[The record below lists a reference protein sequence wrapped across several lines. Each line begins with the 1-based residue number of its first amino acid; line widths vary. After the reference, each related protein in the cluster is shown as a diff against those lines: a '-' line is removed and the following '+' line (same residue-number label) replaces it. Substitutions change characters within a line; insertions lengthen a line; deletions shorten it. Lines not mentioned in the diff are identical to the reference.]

1 MQHCTTQY
9 PIKSPKTYVLWHVS
23 REYQSCNLHSEITP
37 DISRRRILGLKIKA
51 PEEHDM
57 SSYGVSSNATRCSEG
72 SYTDTSEI
80 LPATEFN
87 VRRATDTHRT
97 HDRKTAQS
105 RVIPNIDE
113 IFTCVGASSGVKPPL
128 GPSRLRRGVLT
139 GSKSLSKP
147 THVLQYCDVIIVYI
161 IFVYYTLKC
170 SVLVRIECF
179 ICISELSLSV
189 LIII

>member
-1 MQHCTTQY
+1 MLIY
-9 PIKSPKTYVLWHVS
+9 ILWHVS
-23 REYQSCNLHSEITP
+23 REYQSCNLHSEITL
-37 DISRRRILGLKIKA
+37 DISRRRVLGLKIKA
-51 PEEHDM
+51 PEEDDL

-80 LPATEFN
+80 LPSIEFN
-87 VRRATDTHRT
+87 LRKATDTHRT
-97 HDRKTAQS
+97 HDRKAVQS

-147 THVLQYCDVIIVYI
+147 TLVVLQYCDVIIVYVI
-161 IFVYYTLKC
+161 VVYYALKC
-170 SVLVRIECF
+170 SVIAHIECF
-179 ICISELSLSV
+179 ICISELLLSV